1 MVMSNDLCLNMVV
14 GSNPDTIKNSRMTER
29 KKNKSRKTRHQKPTS
44 TNYYNIK
51 YNFPCKRI
59 SYYQRLQY
67 LSLWSWVRAPGPF
80 IKRQKISF
88 LEVKN
93 NLPDTLLSP
102 LPRVMY
108 YMNRPLQLLLVWKF
122 FLHRNKFLK
131 NSE

>member
-1 MVMSNDLCLNMVV
+1 MPEHGRGFEPRYNKKQQND
-14 GSNPDTIKNSRMTER
+14 R
-29 KKNKSRKTRHQKPTS
+29 KK
-44 TNYYNIK
+44 
-51 YNFPCKRI
+51 KRI
-59 SYYQRLQY
+59 KAEKLGTKNQHQQIITISSITFPASVYYQRFQY

-80 IKRQKISF
+80 IKRQKINF